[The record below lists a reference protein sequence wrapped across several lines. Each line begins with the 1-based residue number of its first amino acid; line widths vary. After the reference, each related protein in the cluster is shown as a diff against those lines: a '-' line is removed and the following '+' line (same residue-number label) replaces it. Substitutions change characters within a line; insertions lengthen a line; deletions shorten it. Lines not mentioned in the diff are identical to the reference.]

1 MVSVTEETPYPSGF
15 LATVTEMTL
24 MTVVCR
30 GFLDGGGGYVFH
42 RRWISSIVQSL
53 ESGTC
58 STGFWGGNRCH
69 HGHHYWHG
77 VLDLGRGQTP
87 VFSPVYGVSP
97 RGCCDILVT
106 GVTAITLMALIYG
119 LILLRGCAATS

>member
-1 MVSVTEETPYPSGF
+1 
-15 LATVTEMTL
+15 
-24 MTVVCR
+24 MTVNCR

-58 STGFWGGNRCH
+58 SIGFWGGNLRH

-77 VLDLGRGQTP
+77 VLDLGWGQTP
-87 VFSPVYGVSP
+87 VFAWAYGVSP

-106 GVTAITLMALIYG
+106 VVTPVTGHAGAHGEL
-119 LILLRGCAATS
+119 